1 MLKQMLKQSI
11 QYFAARFGAHTHSHA
26 EPQLLILMY
35 HRVLPETDAR
45 TGLEEPG
52 MTVSPETFRMN
63 LRLLANYFEFVSL
76 ADWLEKKNSGL
87 PLPEKACAITFDDGW
102 ADNYEYAFP
111 ILHEANIPATIFTVS
126 SMIGTQKMF
135 WPERLARILTAIA
148 IKQPSS
154 WQSPCLEWLRSARTD
169 FTFTHIAPS
178 REQISQIIA
187 HAKQYTDQENH
198 LRLDLIED
206 TLNLNTQPQQG
217 SLLSWAQLKEMTDSG
232 SIDTGSHTCNHIRLN
247 AHTPNHV
254 CENEILHSKQ
264 QIETHTKQPVKTF
277 CFPNGDHSSFAL
289 ALVRQAYIGAVT
301 TEHGWNTASS
311 DSCLLRR
318 IGIHD
323 DIARDRTAF
332 LARISGWL

>member
-1 MLKQMLKQSI
+1 MLKQILKQGI
-11 QYFAARFGAHTHSHA
+11 QYYAARFGAHTRSHA

-45 TGLEEPG
+45 TALEEPG
-52 MTVSPETFRMN
+52 MTVTPETFRMN
-63 LRLLANYFEFVSL
+63 LKQLVKYFEFVSL

-102 ADNYEYAFP
+102 ADNYEFAFP
-111 ILHEANIPATIFTVS
+111 ILHEANIPATIFSVS

-135 WPERLARILTAIA
+135 WPERLARILTTIA
-148 IKQPSS
+148 INHPAS
-154 WQSPCLEWLRSARTD
+154 WQAPCLEWLRSARTD
-169 FTFTHIAPS
+169 FTYTNVAPS
-178 REQISQIIA
+178 RDQISQIIA

-206 TLNLNTQPQQG
+206 TLNLHIHPQQA
-217 SLLSWAQLKEMTDSG
+217 SLLSWAQLNAIIDSG
-232 SIDTGSHTCNHIRLN
+232 LIDAGSHTCNHTRLSSN
-247 AHTPNHV
+247 TPNHI
-254 CENEILHSKQ
+254 CESEILHSKQ
-264 QIETHTKQPVKTF
+264 QIETHTKQPVKIF

-289 ALVRQAYIGAVT
+289 ALVRQTYIGAVT
-301 TEHGWNTASS
+301 TQHGWNTASS

-318 IGIHD
+318 IGIHE